1 MAAKVCS
8 PSGAARKCR
17 SRSSAGKTPY
27 PSVLLHHFILKVC
40 IRGRASSFTFSTD
53 SASLATDTLLNMV
66 FRSKS
71 SAVSSSSK
79 SAHARASSNAARSRS
94 LSVLSRFS
102 ARFLRLPGNIEDQ
115 HIQHVNGLVQ
125 RRDFLRF
132 HECGK
137 DRQPPFFWHSA
148 DIFHRCHSGIACQI
162 AELYGGQP
170 SEIQTGKL
178 RAAQASVTF
187 KCFSE
192 RGAADSDRASFR
204 CSITESRCPSGI
216 SSNPASCAVC
226 QRFGSAA
233 IFATSGGSHAH
244 GFHQ

>member
-1 MAAKVCS
+1 
-8 PSGAARKCR
+8 
-17 SRSSAGKTPY
+17 
-27 PSVLLHHFILKVC
+27 
-40 IRGRASSFTFSTD
+40 
-53 SASLATDTLLNMV
+53 MV

-94 LSVLSRFS
+94 LSVLSRFFCPVFFAS
-102 ARFLRLPGNIEDQ
+102 RVILRISN
-115 HIQHVNGLVQ
+115 IQHVNGLVQ

-178 RAAQASVTF
+178 QAAQASVTF

-192 RGAADSDRASFR
+192 RGPADSDRALFFR
-204 CSITESRCPSGI
+204 CSITESRCPSGFQVTQ
-216 SSNPASCAVC
+216 PVV
-226 QRFGSAA
+226 RSANGLA
-233 IFATSGGSHAH
+233 ARPIFATSGGSHAH